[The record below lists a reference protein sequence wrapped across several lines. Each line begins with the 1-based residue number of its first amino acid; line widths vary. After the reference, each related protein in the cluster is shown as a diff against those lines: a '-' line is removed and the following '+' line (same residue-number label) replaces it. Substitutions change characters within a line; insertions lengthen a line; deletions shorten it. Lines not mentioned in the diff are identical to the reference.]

1 MDWTERIGRRIRI
14 RDLHVLMA
22 VAECGSMSKA
32 SGRLGISHPV
42 VSKTISDLE
51 RSLGVRLFDRHP
63 QGVELTSYGT
73 ALLDCSVNVFDEMRQ
88 GIRRIEFLTNP
99 DVGDLRIGCPDI
111 DIAGVIPLI
120 VERFT
125 RRYPRIRLQVIHAN
139 TSMLQF
145 HELRQRNVELL
156 IGRART
162 AVRQDDLD
170 LQPLFDE
177 PMVVVAG
184 RGSPWT
190 RRKRLELAELIDQA
204 WILPSYDSVPGPTI
218 IQIFR
223 ANHLEPPA
231 AAITTLSPQ
240 LTELLLATGRFVGML
255 PRSVVRLSGT
265 QVGLTVLPVKLPAH
279 SVVIDVITIK
289 DRTLSPLAKLF
300 IDFAREVAKPFAD

>member
-1 MDWTERIGRRIRI
+1 MDWAERIGRRIRL
-14 RDLHVLMA
+14 RDLHVLLA
-22 VAECGSMSKA
+22 VAESGSMSKA
-32 SGRLGISHPV
+32 SVRLGISHPV

-51 RSLGVRLFDRHP
+51 HSLGVQLFDRHS

-88 GIRRIEFLTNP
+88 GIRRIEFLANP
-99 DVGDLRIGCPDI
+99 EAGDLRIGCPDI

-120 VERFT
+120 IDRFT
-125 RRYPRIRLQVIHAN
+125 RQYPRIRLQVIHAN

-145 HELRQRNVELL
+145 HELRGRNVELL

-162 AVRQDDLD
+162 ALRQDDLD

-184 RGSPWT
+184 RGSAWT
-190 RRKRLELAELIDQA
+190 RRKRLELAELIDQP

-223 ANHLEPPA
+223 ANQLEPPA

-240 LTELLLATGRFVGML
+240 LTQLLLTTGRFVGML

-265 QVGLTVLPVKLPAH
+265 QVGLVVLPVELPAH
-279 SVVIDVITIK
+279 SVVIDIITIK
-289 DRTLSPLAKLF
+289 ERTLSPLAKLF
-300 IDFAREVAKPFAD
+300 IDFAREVAKPFAG